1 MPGPHPAPALT
12 GQTPHPES
20 LARIPLVW
28 RMLHDPWVKLS
39 PRAIDQRWYY
49 EGVIPGSLSGFNPF
63 LGTVFHARR
72 SAFARWLANPY
83 ASARDHNE
91 GDYLVR
97 EVLFAVHDYLHVW
110 SAAAIAALAPRVR
123 FGAGPLLAGN
133 LEDFVFC
140 LLLTEAAA
148 TVGLDYWYLSVI
160 SLEERVP
167 MGTTLSTLTV
177 DYHERHLAEYRR
189 FCPDWSAQRPEFL
202 GELARFYCSG
212 VFKGFSVAD
221 VRRSARLHS
230 WLTHE
235 LNYGSRQRAYARL
248 WLSFM
253 TTEGISYERDQL
265 SAPVSFEEE
274 WKQRLMH
281 DLGVVLWN
289 KVREDHDSGLSLQAL
304 EEPPASAKQAG
315 ADFRF
320 MNANVVSPVAGAPLS
335 PESQRYYVLQRVAAT
350 AYDSLTNEATAQVAR
365 ALRRS
370 EHDAVLRLI
379 EPAQPLPAEPEEP
392 RDLFLLS

>member
-1 MPGPHPAPALT
+1 MPRPHPAPALT
-12 GQTPHPES
+12 EPTPHPES

-28 RMLHDPWVKLS
+28 RMLHDPLVKLS

-49 EGVIPGSLSGFNPF
+49 EGVIPGSLAGFNPF

-91 GDYLVR
+91 GDCLVR
-97 EVLFAVHDYLHVW
+97 EVLFAAHDYLHVW
-110 SAAAIAALAPRVR
+110 SAAAIAALAPRAR
-123 FGAGPLLAGN
+123 FGAGPILARN
-133 LEDFVFC
+133 IEDFVFC

-177 DYHERHLAEYRR
+177 DYHERHLPEYRR

-202 GELARFYCSG
+202 GDLARFYCSG
-212 VFKGFSVAD
+212 VFEGFSVED
-221 VRRSARLHS
+221 LRRSARLHS

-235 LNYGSRQRAYARL
+235 LSYGSKQRAYARL

-253 TTEGISYERDQL
+253 AAEEISYERDQL

-281 DLGVVLWN
+281 DLGLVLWN
-289 KVREDHDSGLSLQAL
+289 KVQEDHDSGLSLRAL
-304 EEPPASAKQAG
+304 EDPPASSWRAR

-320 MNANVVSPVAGAPLS
+320 VNANVVSPTVGAPLS
-335 PESQRYYVLQRVAAT
+335 PASQRYHVLQRVSAT
-350 AYDSLTNEATAQVAR
+350 AYDALTDEAIDQVAR

-370 EHDAVLRLI
+370 EHDTVLRLL
-379 EPAQPLPAEPEEP
+379 EQAPPLPAEAEEP